1 MKKTYTFEKKERIE
15 CSMTTLYEVEAM
27 SLKEAKSL
35 IVNGNGEQ
43 VGVMFTEAD
52 VLEDGEVTYVK
63 NG

>member
-1 MKKTYTFEKKERIE
+1 MKTYTFEKKERIE
-15 CSMTTLYEVEAM
+15 CSMTTCFEVEAM

-52 VLEDGEVTYVK
+52 VLEEGEVTYVK